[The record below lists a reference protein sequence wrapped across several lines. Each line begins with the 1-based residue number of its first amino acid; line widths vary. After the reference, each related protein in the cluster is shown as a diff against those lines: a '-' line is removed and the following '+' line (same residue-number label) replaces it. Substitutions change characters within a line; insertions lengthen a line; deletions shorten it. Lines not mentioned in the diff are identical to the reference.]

1 MLHLSDDENIACCTV
16 GKETVAFPP
25 YTCDVTDT
33 LGDDGKLDL
42 TVYLTRRNMF
52 GPLHDSVKMPDFIG
66 PEAFLKEDSEEY
78 TLFSAGLTE
87 KPYITIE
94 E

>member
-1 MLHLSDDENIACCTV
+1 
-16 GKETVAFPP
+16 
-25 YTCDVTDT
+25 
-33 LGDDGKLDL
+33 
-42 TVYLTRRNMF
+42 MF

-66 PEAFLKEDSEEY
+66 AEAFLKEDSEEY